1 MKTCTKCGVEQSLDN
16 FSIRNNRKSGR
27 ASQCKACY
35 NRESKDRECGKNRT
49 YCPDKRR
56 ASLLRER
63 YNMTVDDYDLMLE
76 LQDHSCKCCGLH
88 KDNHYKGKNKIPLYV
103 DHRHDTGQIRGLL
116 CGACNS
122 GIGHLQDSI
131 EGVEMAL
138 NYLKS
143 CEQITT
149 TSPSDSFAIETSWI
163 TPGNEPQLN
172 DEERNLFIQTCIN
185 LHNKLNNI
193 PGG

>member
-35 NRESKDRECGKNRT
+35 NRESKDREYGKNRT

-116 CGACNS
+116 CGACNV
-122 GIGHLQDSI
+122 GIGLLGDSV
-131 EGVEMAL
+131 EGVRKAL
-138 NYLKS
+138 DYLES
-143 CEQITT
+143 SQINFID
-149 TSPSDSFAIETSWI
+149 PNEEGALDSSSRIIYE
-163 TPGNEPQLN
+163 GEPQLN